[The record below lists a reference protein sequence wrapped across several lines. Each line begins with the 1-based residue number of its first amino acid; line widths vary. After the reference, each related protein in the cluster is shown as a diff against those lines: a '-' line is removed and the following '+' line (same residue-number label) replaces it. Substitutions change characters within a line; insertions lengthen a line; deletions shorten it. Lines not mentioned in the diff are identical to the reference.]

1 MGCRLRGHVR
11 AQDERGRERRQ
22 AFHEA
27 LNASLAAQG
36 VPQLPPQTL
45 EQLRADIQRY
55 GQLRAELAAARLR
68 RRYLLRTARL
78 QQQTSSCNRTALE
91 QAA

>member
-1 MGCRLRGHVR
+1 VR

-27 LNASLAAQG
+27 LNASLTAQG
-36 VPQLPPQTL
+36 IPRLPPQTL
-45 EQLRADIQRY
+45 GQLRADIERY
-55 GQLRAELAAARLR
+55 AQLRAELAAERLR
-68 RRYLLRTARL
+68 RRYLLGTARL
-78 QQQTSSCNRTALE
+78 QQQTSGCNRMALE